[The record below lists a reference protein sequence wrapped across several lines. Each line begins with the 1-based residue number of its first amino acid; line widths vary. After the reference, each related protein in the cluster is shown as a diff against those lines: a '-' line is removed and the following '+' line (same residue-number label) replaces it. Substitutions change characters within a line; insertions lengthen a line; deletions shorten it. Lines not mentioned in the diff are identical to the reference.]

1 MSFRLKTIFG
11 IALIES
17 ILLLVLI
24 ISVMN
29 FLSAS
34 NDAQLQQRVETTAIL
49 FAESVKNAVLSTDL
63 ATLESFVDDI
73 LKTPDIVYVRINN
86 SQYVLA
92 EGGDP
97 DILNIPHHPDTQLS
111 DIDDGIFDK
120 RIEIIES
127 GTVYGVIELGLS
139 TTSIQSLLSNAQH
152 WVIMIAI
159 FEVILV
165 AIFSFI
171 LGTYLTKQLQ
181 QLKAASEDISE
192 SGPGL
197 QIKVSGH
204 DEIAEVATAFNR
216 MSVTLAA
223 NYNQLSHS
231 IEQEKKMSALA
242 KGNQAKNEAI
252 LSASLDALITINEN
266 GQVLDYN
273 QIAANTFGWHYEEI
287 VGKDLAN
294 FIIPKEMRNAHHNG
308 MKKYLKTKEGAV
320 LNKRIELNAQ
330 HKAGH
335 TFPIEINIAPIET
348 EQGTQFTAF
357 IRDIS
362 ARLQIESEL
371 RVAAQ
376 TFESSEA
383 IFISDPNGTIIR
395 TNHAFTCITGYK
407 QSEVVGKNLRILSSG
422 QHTEEYYQEMWLN
435 LVGEGKWSG
444 EIYNKRKNGEIYP
457 EYLNI
462 SSVKN
467 TEGTITHYIAHF
479 MDISEQKENEA
490 NLRKAQHEAEIS
502 NEAKSRFLAS
512 MSHEIRTPMN
522 AVLGIL
528 GLLKDTNLTHQQLK
542 LVQTGRDSGELLLTI
557 INDILDFTKM
567 DIDQLKLE
575 KSRFDLHLLLVNCNE
590 LLTNIANKKS
600 ISLILTLAK
609 DLPQYVKGD
618 STRLRQILINL
629 INNAIKF
636 TQKGEINVIANIDS
650 IDEQTLIMRCQVK
663 DTGIGIAEAYQDT
676 LFDEFTMVDQTHTRK
691 YEGTGLGLAICKRL
705 VTLMDGEIKVSSKLN
720 QGSTFEFTVHLQL
733 VKVSDDDQV
742 TLIEQQTQQLPQP
755 NTRILLA
762 EDNSANQMV
771 IKSILEFASLQVDVV
786 ANGYEAIEAVTTL
799 PYDIVLMDISMP
811 EMDGMTA
818 TKEIRKLN
826 SNVKNIPIIALTA
839 HTLSG
844 DKERFIAAGMNDY
857 LSKPINRTATLTCI
871 AHWTKD
877 LVKPEENIESITD
890 QKNIQINEP
899 SYVDEQVLLQLVCDT
914 SAEIVPELIMMY
926 IEDSQTRMVLFNNAI
941 NKQDFAT
948 LEFEAHTI
956 GSSAVAH
963 GNAKLHAL
971 ARDVEHLCQQKNNP
985 LAIEQALQLSEIAEQ
1000 SFRLLALRA
1009 QQGFQ

>member
-17 ILLLVLI
+17 ILLIVLI

-139 TTSIQSLLSNAQH
+139 TTTIQSLLSNAQH

-181 QLKAASEDISE
+181 QLKAASEDISK

-242 KGNQAKNEAI
+242 NSNQAKNEAI

-273 QIAANTFGWHYEEI
+273 QIAASTFGWQYEEI

-383 IFISDPNGTIIR
+383 IFISDPSGTIIR
-395 TNHAFTCITGYK
+395 TNHAFTRITGYE

-435 LVGEGKWSG
+435 LAGEGKWNG

-467 TEGTITHYIAHF
+467 TEGEITHYIAHF

-490 NLRKAQHEAEIS
+490 NLRKAQHEAEVS

-528 GLLKDTNLTHQQLK
+528 GLLKDTNLTQQQLK

-600 ISLILTLAK
+600 ISLILILAK
-609 DLPQYVKGD
+609 DLPQFVKGD

-650 IDEQTLIMRCQVK
+650 IDDQTLIMRCQVK
-663 DTGIGIAEAYQDT
+663 DTGIGIAEAYQDS

-705 VTLMDGEIKVSSKLN
+705 VTLMDGEIKVSSKLD

-733 VKVSDDDQV
+733 AKASDDDQV

-799 PYDIVLMDISMP
+799 PYDIILMDISMP
-811 EMDGMTA
+811 GMDGMTA

-826 SNVKNIPIIALTA
+826 SNIRNIPIIALTA

-871 AHWTKD
+871 AHWTKG
-877 LVKPEENIESITD
+877 LVKPEQYIESITEQQD
-890 QKNIQINEP
+890 IPINEP
-899 SYVDEQVLLQLVCDT
+899 TYVDEQVLLQLVSDT

-926 IEDSQTRMVLFNNAI
+926 IEDSQARMVLFNNAI

-956 GSSAVAH
+956 GSSAIAH

-971 ARDVEHLCQQKNNP
+971 ARNVEHLCQQKNNQ
-985 LAIEQALQLSEIAEQ
+985 LVIEQALQLSEIADQ
-1000 SFRLLALRA
+1000 SFSLLALRA